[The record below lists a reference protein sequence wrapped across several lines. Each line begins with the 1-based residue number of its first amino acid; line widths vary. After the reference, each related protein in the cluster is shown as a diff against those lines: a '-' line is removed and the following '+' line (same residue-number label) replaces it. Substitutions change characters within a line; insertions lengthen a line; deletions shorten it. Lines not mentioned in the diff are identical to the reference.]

1 MTEARHIPTA
11 LPPSA
16 QADLTIAHAARVRG
30 RDRKVLDNLIRRER
44 VIPVEGKR
52 GKGGEYRVLVK
63 DLPALSAAVRLLELK
78 VPKGALKRLVS
89 LLRRHVLSDG
99 GDVAIVYTPE
109 REEVVTLKDRSEL
122 YDIVGQGATV
132 DVINVAQLRSNIEQ
146 RLHSEEMPRRRGRPA
161 MERAWM
167 QKKLSESRGLGDDET
182 PVDELA
188 RWTGERGELPWT
200 RAK

>member
-1 MTEARHIPTA
+1 MTEAQHIPTA
-11 LPPSA
+11 IPLSA
-16 QADLTIAHAARVRG
+16 QADLTIAHAARVLG
-30 RDRKVLDNLIRRER
+30 RDRKVLDNLIRREH

-89 LLRRHVLSDG
+89 LLRRHVLPDG

-132 DVINVAQLRSNIEQ
+132 DVINVAQLRTNIQQ

-161 MERAWM
+161 MDRAWM
-167 QKKLSESRGLGDDET
+167 QKKLSESRDLGDDET

>member
-1 MTEARHIPTA
+1 
-11 LPPSA
+11 
-16 QADLTIAHAARVRG
+16 
-30 RDRKVLDNLIRRER
+30 
-44 VIPVEGKR
+44 
-52 GKGGEYRVLVK
+52 VLVK